1 VGDKRV
7 AAQGGRFSPCSTAA
21 TVPCIR
27 PYMRDFHQPRRSPAI
42 AGEAMAA
49 TSHPLATL
57 TAIEVLRG
65 GGNAVDAAIAASALL
80 CVVEPQM
87 TGIGGDCFVLY
98 SPRAG
103 LPKALNGSGRAP
115 AKAQVTWYADRGI
128 KEITSRSPH
137 AVTVPGAVDAWLTL
151 HAAHGTKEWATLLQP
166 AIGIA
171 ETGMRLAPRVAF
183 DFAYAHAQFE
193 HDADAAK
200 ILKPN
205 GKLPGVGDTLKLS
218 ALAATLKRIARAGR
232 KGFYEGLVAQDI
244 VAKLNAVGG
253 LHTLEDFAA
262 HRSEWVTPISTN
274 YRGYDVFECPPNGQG
289 LAALMML
296 RVFAGY
302 ELGEGKLSEADRI
315 HLLAETAKAAYAE
328 RDTVFGDPA
337 AVNVPVERLLSEEW
351 ARIVRAAIRMDR
363 AGTPASLEFAEH
375 KHTVYL
381 CVVDRDR
388 NCVSFINSLFDEFG
402 TGIMAPQSGVLL
414 HSRGKTFRTVPG
426 HPNAIA
432 PNKRPL
438 HTIIPGMLM
447 KGGRAIMP
455 FGVMGGH
462 YQANGHAHYLSQIL
476 DRGLDPQA
484 AAEQPRSFAID
495 GILQLE
501 RGITEDIANDLAR
514 RGHKVIRP
522 EKPLGGAQAI
532 WIDHASGTLTG
543 GSDPRKDGMAL
554 GY

>member
-1 VGDKRV
+1 
-7 AAQGGRFSPCSTAA
+7 
-21 TVPCIR
+21 
-27 PYMRDFHQPRRSPAI
+27 MRDFHQRRRSPAI
-42 AGEAMAA
+42 AGEAMTA

-57 TAIEVLRG
+57 AALEVLRG

-115 AKAQVTWYADRGI
+115 GKAQAKWFVERGI

-137 AVTVPGAVDAWLTL
+137 AVTVPGAIDAWLTL
-151 HAAHGTKEWATLLQP
+151 HAEYGTQEWAALLQP
-166 AIGIA
+166 AIRLA

-193 HDADAAK
+193 HDADATK

-205 GKLPGVGDTLKLS
+205 GELPGVGDTLKFP
-218 ALAATLKRIARAGR
+218 ALAITLKRIAREGR
-232 KGFYEGLVAQDI
+232 NGFYEGPVAQDI
-244 VAKLNAVGG
+244 VAKLNTLGG
-253 LHTLEDFAA
+253 LHTLDDFAA
-262 HRSEWVTPISTN
+262 QHSEWVTPISTN

-302 ELGEGKLSEADRI
+302 ELGESKLSAADRI

-328 RDTVFGDPA
+328 RDSVFGDPA
-337 AVNVPVERLLSEEW
+337 AVKVPVERLLSEEW
-351 ARIVRAAIRMDR
+351 ARVVRAAIRMDR

-426 HPNAIA
+426 HPNTIA

-447 KGGRAIMP
+447 KDGRAIMP

-476 DRGLDPQA
+476 DRGFDPQA

-495 GILQLE
+495 GVLQLE
-501 RGITEDIANDLAR
+501 RGVTEDIANDLAR
-514 RGHKVIRP
+514 RGHKIVRP

-532 WIDHASGTLTG
+532 WIDHARGTLTG

>member
-1 VGDKRV
+1 
-7 AAQGGRFSPCSTAA
+7 
-21 TVPCIR
+21 
-27 PYMRDFHQPRRSPAI
+27 MRDFHQPRRSPVI

-80 CVVEPQM
+80 CVAEPQM
-87 TGIGGDCFVLY
+87 TGLGGDCFVLY

-115 AKAQVTWYADRGI
+115 GKAQVSWYVEHGI
-128 KEITSRSPH
+128 KEITARSPH

-151 HAAHGTKEWATLLQP
+151 HAEYATKDWTALLQP
-166 AIGIA
+166 AINLA

-183 DFAYAHAQFE
+183 DFALEHAQFE

-200 ILKPN
+200 VLKPG
-205 GKLPGVGDTLKLS
+205 GKLPGVGDTLKFP
-218 ALAATLKRIARAGR
+218 ALAATLKRVARDGR
-232 KGFYEGLVAQDI
+232 KGFYEGSVAQDI
-244 VAKLNAVGG
+244 VAKLKALGG

-262 HRSEWVTPISTN
+262 HKSEWVSPISTN
-274 YRGYDVFECPPNGQG
+274 YRGHDLFECPPNGQG

-302 ELGEGKLSEADRI
+302 DLGEGKLSDADRI

-328 RDTVFGDPA
+328 RNAVFGDPA
-337 AVNVPVERLLSEEW
+337 MVKVPVEHLLSEEW
-351 ARIVRAAIRMDR
+351 ARAVRAAIRMDR
-363 AGTPASLEFAEH
+363 AGTPTSLEFAEH

-381 CVVDRDR
+381 CIVDRDR
-388 NCVSFINSLFDEFG
+388 NCVSFINSLFDTFG

-426 HPNAIA
+426 HANAIA

-495 GILQLE
+495 GVLQLE
-501 RGITEDIANDLAR
+501 RGISEDMANDLAR
-514 RGHKVIRP
+514 RGHKIVRP

-532 WIDHASGTLTG
+532 WIDHANGSLTG

>member
-1 VGDKRV
+1 M
-7 AAQGGRFSPCSTAA
+7 
-21 TVPCIR
+21 VPCIR
-27 PYMRDFHQPRRSPAI
+27 PDMRDFHQPRRSPAI

-57 TAIEVLRG
+57 TAIEVLRA

-115 AKAQVTWYADRGI
+115 GKTAVAWYAERGI

-151 HAAHGTKEWATLLQP
+151 HAEYGTKEWAALLQP
-166 AIGIA
+166 AIQLA

-183 DFAYAHAQFE
+183 DFALEHAQFE
-193 HDADAAK
+193 HDADAVK
-200 ILKPN
+200 VLKPN
-205 GKLPGVGDTLKLS
+205 GKILSVGDTLKFL
-218 ALAATLKRIARAGR
+218 ALAATLRRVARDGR
-232 KGFYEGLVAQDI
+232 KGFYEGPVAQDI

-262 HRSEWVTPISTN
+262 QRSEWVTPISTD

-302 ELGEGKLSEADRI
+302 DLGESKLSDADRI
-315 HLLAETAKAAYAE
+315 HLLAETAKSAYAE
-328 RDTVFGDPA
+328 RDAVFGDPA
-337 AVNVPVERLLSEEW
+337 QVKVPVERLLSEEW
-351 ARIVRAAIRMDR
+351 AHAARAAIRMDR
-363 AGTPASLEFAEH
+363 AGVPVALEFAEH

-381 CVVDRDR
+381 CIVDRDR
-388 NCVSFINSLFDEFG
+388 NCISFINSLFDTFG
-402 TGIMAPQSGVLL
+402 CGIMAPRSGVLL

-432 PNKRPL
+432 PGKRPL

-447 KGGRAIMP
+447 KGGRAVMP

-462 YQANGHAHYLSQIL
+462 YQASGHAHYLSQIL
-476 DRGLDPQA
+476 DRGMNLQA
-484 AAEQPRSFAID
+484 AAEEPRSFAID
-495 GILQLE
+495 GVLQLE
-501 RGITEDIANDLAR
+501 RGVSEAVAADLAR
-514 RGHKVIRP
+514 RGHKVVRP

-532 WIDHASGTLTG
+532 WIDHATGTLTG

>member
-1 VGDKRV
+1 
-7 AAQGGRFSPCSTAA
+7 
-21 TVPCIR
+21 
-27 PYMRDFHQPRRSPAI
+27 MRDFHQPRRSPVI

-80 CVVEPQM
+80 CVAEPQM
-87 TGIGGDCFVLY
+87 TGLGGDCFVLY

-115 AKAQVTWYADRGI
+115 GKAQVSWYVERGI
-128 KEITSRSPH
+128 KAITSRSPH

-151 HAAHGTKEWATLLQP
+151 HAEYGTKDWAELLQP
-166 AIGIA
+166 AIRLA

-183 DFAYAHAQFE
+183 DFALEHAQFE

-205 GKLPGVGDTLKLS
+205 GKLPGVCDTLKFP
-218 ALAATLKRIARAGR
+218 ALAATLKRIARDGR
-232 KGFYEGLVAQDI
+232 KGFYEGPVAQDI
-244 VAKLNAVGG
+244 VAKLNALGG
-253 LHTLEDFAA
+253 LHTVEDFAA
-262 HRSEWVTPISTN
+262 QRSEWVTPVSTD

-302 ELGEGKLSEADRI
+302 DLGEGKLSEADRI

-328 RDTVFGDPA
+328 RDAVFGDPA
-337 AVNVPVERLLSEEW
+337 VVKVPVERLLSEEW

-388 NCVSFINSLFDEFG
+388 NCISFINSLFDTFG

-414 HSRGKTFRTVPG
+414 HSRGKTFRTVSG

-432 PNKRPL
+432 PHKRPL

-447 KGGRAIMP
+447 KSGCAVMP

-484 AAEQPRSFAID
+484 AAEEPRSFAID
-495 GILQLE
+495 GVLQLE
-501 RGITEDIANDLAR
+501 RGIPEDVANDLAR
-514 RGHKVIRP
+514 RGHKIVRP
-522 EKPLGGAQAI
+522 QKPLGGAQAI
-532 WIDHASGTLTG
+532 WIDHANGSLTG
-543 GSDPRKDGMAL
+543 ASDPRKDGMAL

>member
-1 VGDKRV
+1 
-7 AAQGGRFSPCSTAA
+7 
-21 TVPCIR
+21 
-27 PYMRDFHQPRRSPAI
+27 MRDFQQPRRSAAI

-57 TAIEVLRG
+57 TAIDVLRA

-80 CVVEPQM
+80 CIAEPQM
-87 TGIGGDCFVLY
+87 TGIGGDCFVIY

-103 LPKALNGSGRAP
+103 EPKALNGSGLAP
-115 AKAQVTWYADRGI
+115 ARAETSWYVERGF
-128 KEITSRSPH
+128 KEISSRSPH
-137 AVTVPGAVDAWLTL
+137 AVTVPGAVDAWATL
-151 HAAHGTKEWATLLQP
+151 HAEYGSKDWAELLAP
-166 AIGIA
+166 AI
-171 ETGMRLAPRVAF
+171 RLAENGVRLTPRVAF
-183 DFAYAHAQFE
+183 DFAIAHAQFE
-193 HDADAAK
+193 HDADAVRV
-200 ILKPN
+200 LKPA
-205 GKLPGVGDTLKLS
+205 GEVPGVGDVLKFP
-218 ALAATLKRIARAGR
+218 ALAATLKRVAREGR
-232 KGFYEGLVAQDI
+232 KAFYEGPVAQDM
-244 VAKLNAVGG
+244 VRKLNALGG

-262 HRSEWVTPISTN
+262 HRSEWVMPISTE

-302 ELGEGKLSEADRI
+302 DLGEDRLSAADRV

-337 AVNVPVERLLSEEW
+337 QIKVPVERLLSEEW
-351 ARIVRAAIRMDR
+351 ARGVRAAIRMDR
-363 AGTPASLEFAEH
+363 AGRPAVLELAEH
-375 KHTVYL
+375 KHTIYL

-402 TGIMAPQSGVLL
+402 TGIMAPESGVLL
-414 HSRGKTFRTVPG
+414 HSRGKIFRTVPG
-426 HPNAIA
+426 HANAIA
-432 PNKRPL
+432 PNRRPL

-447 KGGRAIMP
+447 KDGRAVMP

-476 DRGLDPQA
+476 DRSLDPQA
-484 AAEQPRSFAID
+484 AAEEPRSFAIN
-495 GILQLE
+495 GVLQLE
-501 RGITEDIANDLAR
+501 RGFGDDVAHDLAR
-514 RGHKVIRP
+514 RGHKVVRP
-522 EKPLGGAQAI
+522 NKPLGGAQAI
-532 WIDHASGTLTG
+532 WIDHAGGTLTG